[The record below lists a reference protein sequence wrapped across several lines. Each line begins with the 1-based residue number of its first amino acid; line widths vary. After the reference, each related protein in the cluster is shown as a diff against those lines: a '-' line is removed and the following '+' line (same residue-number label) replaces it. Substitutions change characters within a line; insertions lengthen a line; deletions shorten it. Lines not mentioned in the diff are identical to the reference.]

1 MLTRGGVVISVPPV
15 ELGGNIYR
23 GSVFDSAD
31 LADCVLSDELRAALY
46 VLTQHF
52 ADAAHPLPCV
62 ARPEIGTHG
71 VSLAWLQ
78 NRVAPAEHHIC
89 LSDGSSFRPIPG
101 LRNHLFVYGIQRLR
115 DYENVKKFGSWAPDL
130 FAAAD
135 SQINS
140 LLTFPGRFGPVWPP
154 TMFLPLLQA
163 RPVAQSA
170 GYGFYLN
177 SNSIEDSVD
186 RLVAFGERTVPT
198 LTDFSNVTYIP
209 MTETALTDLG
219 FCHLVAELIAR
230 IYFEPQ
236 SLLLL
241 GLPFLGDP
249 LSTPAARIAAALRAI
264 AGSRVGLPRA
274 LADNVVFL
282 KTEPAETDATRGTM
296 AMVAHESFSF
306 WRYTEKFYA
315 ALTDMTVVLDPKRTP
330 SSPEDIATLRHAF
343 GQRPVTLSKPAYPHS
358 LAGF

>member
-1 MLTRGGVVISVPPV
+1 MLTRGSVVISVPPV

-46 VLTQHF
+46 VVSQHF
-52 ADAAHPLPCV
+52 ADDTHRLPCV

-71 VSLAWLQ
+71 RSLSWLQ
-78 NRVAPAEHHIC
+78 SQVAPAQDHIC

-101 LRNHLFVYGIQRLR
+101 LRNHLFIYGIQRLR

-130 FAAAD
+130 FAGAD

-154 TMFLPLLQA
+154 TMFLPLLQP
-163 RPVAQSA
+163 RPATPSP

-177 SNSIEDSVD
+177 SNSIEDSVE
-186 RLVAFGERTVPT
+186 RLVALGERAVPA
-198 LTDFSNVTYIP
+198 LTDFSRVTYVP
-209 MTETALTDLG
+209 MTETALTDPG
-219 FCHLVAELIAR
+219 FCHLVAGLIAR
-230 IYFEPQ
+230 FYFEPQ

-249 LSTPAARIAAALRAI
+249 LSTPAARIAAALRAV
-264 AGSRVGLPRA
+264 ADSHVGLPRA
-274 LADNVVFL
+274 LANNVVFL
-282 KTEPAETDATRGTM
+282 QTEPAEADAASGTM
-296 AMVAHESFSF
+296 SMVAHESFGF

-315 ALTDMTVVLDPKRTP
+315 ALADFTVVLDPKRTP

-343 GQRPVTLSKPAYPHS
+343 GQRPVTLSKPPFPTL